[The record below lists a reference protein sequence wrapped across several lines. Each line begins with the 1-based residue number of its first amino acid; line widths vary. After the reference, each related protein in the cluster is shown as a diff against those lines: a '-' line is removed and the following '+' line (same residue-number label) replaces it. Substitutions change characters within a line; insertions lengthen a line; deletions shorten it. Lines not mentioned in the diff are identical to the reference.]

1 MPAHRANENSRPRK
15 LIEHKPIAAGIVI
28 AITNPRAH
36 MTEITETHI
45 ERENEQAKV
54 ESWRLHVLIEA
65 GFPLPLAERLA
76 ASEADLHT
84 CADLLRQGCKPATAA
99 EILL

>member
-1 MPAHRANENSRPRK
+1 MRAAGRRPR
-15 LIEHKPIAAGIVI
+15 IGKPIAGGIVI
-28 AITNPRAH
+28 TITNPPAH
-36 MTEITETHI
+36 MAEITETYV
-45 ERENEQAKV
+45 ERGNEQAKV

-84 CADLLRQGCKPATAA
+84 CVDLLRQGCTPVTAA
-99 EILL
+99 EILI

>member
-1 MPAHRANENSRPRK
+1 MADTTE
-15 LIEHKPIAAGIVI
+15 LIDKHS
-28 AITNPRAH
+28 
-36 MTEITETHI
+36 
-45 ERENEQAKV
+45 ERAKV

-84 CADLLRQGCKPATAA
+84 CADLLRQGCTPATAA

>member
-1 MPAHRANENSRPRK
+1 MS
-15 LIEHKPIAAGIVI
+15 
-28 AITNPRAH
+28 
-36 MTEITETHI
+36 EITETPVEI
-45 ERENEQAKV
+45 GGEQAKV

-84 CADLLRQGCKPATAA
+84 CADLLRQGCTPVTAA

>member
-1 MPAHRANENSRPRK
+1 MAE
-15 LIEHKPIAAGIVI
+15 
-28 AITNPRAH
+28 T
-36 MTEITETHI
+36 TEII
-45 ERENEQAKV
+45 LERENEQAKV

-84 CADLLRQGCKPATAA
+84 CTDLLRQGCSPATAA
-99 EILL
+99 QILL

>member
-1 MPAHRANENSRPRK
+1 MAE
-15 LIEHKPIAAGIVI
+15 
-28 AITNPRAH
+28 
-36 MTEITETHI
+36 MTETPVW
-45 ERENEQAKV
+45 REDEQSKV
-54 ESWRLHVLIEA
+54 ESWRLHVLIMA

-84 CADLLRQGCKPATAA
+84 CVQLVNECCNPVTAA